1 MQAHCGEIFVKV
13 LSLVERFLFVVGAAI
28 YICTAPTT
36 NKIFRSVTLIRTNN
50 QFCYNYIIYIAMR
63 LAYSVNL

>member
-1 MQAHCGEIFVKV
+1 MQIYEVENFVKV
-13 LSLVERFLFVVGAAI
+13 VSLIERFLFVVGAAI
-28 YICTAPTT
+28 YMHGSS
-36 NKIFRSVTLIRTNN
+36 NKKIFSSVTLIRTNN